1 MSCWCV
7 LGGSVGCECVGGCGR
22 GLVCRV
28 EGEFEK
34 GRYGH
39 CIMTE
44 TIGSQYTGSF
54 TSGKFGGE
62 GVYQWPR
69 YVANSMSYVGA
80 FHDGRMH
87 WAVVLSWSN
96 SQLFTCSFV
105 RGCPEKGVLERPD
118 TLNRV

>member
-1 MSCWCV
+1 MSCGCV

-44 TIGSQYTGSF
+44 TIGSQYTGRF
-54 TSGKFGGE
+54 TGGKFGGE

-69 YVANSMSYVGA
+69 YVANSMRYVGA

-87 WAVVLSWSN
+87 WAVVF
-96 SQLFTCSFV
+96 LFS
-105 RGCPEKGVLERPD
+105 RLPREG
-118 TLNRV
+118 RVGEARHVESGFRVEG